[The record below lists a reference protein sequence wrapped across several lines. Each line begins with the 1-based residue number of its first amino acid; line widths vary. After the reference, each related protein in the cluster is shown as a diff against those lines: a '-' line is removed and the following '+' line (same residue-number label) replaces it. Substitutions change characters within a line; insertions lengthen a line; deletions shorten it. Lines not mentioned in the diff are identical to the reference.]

1 MPGFSQSLS
10 EEERWDLI
18 NYMRALSSG
27 EKARA
32 LASVIEDEPWLI
44 APDFTYGTDNGAM
57 KTLKD
62 HRSSRIVLLALLDVN
77 HAETRLKQ
85 FQASLPQ
92 LQATDVELIAV
103 PHLIDQSYVA
113 SMLPGL
119 TVSEGIGEI
128 TETYKIFARSFAE
141 ENPTTSA
148 AHAEFLIDKQGYIRA
163 RWLATENDA
172 WRKIDVL
179 LKQVELLRNEK
190 PRAPAPEDHVH

>member
-1 MPGFSQSLS
+1 
-10 EEERWDLI
+10 
-18 NYMRALSSG
+18 
-27 EKARA
+27 
-32 LASVIEDEPWLI
+32 
-44 APDFTYGTDNGAM
+44 
-57 KTLKD
+57 
-62 HRSSRIVLLALLDVN
+62 
-77 HAETRLKQ
+77 
-85 FQASLPQ
+85 
-92 LQATDVELIAV
+92 
-103 PHLIDQSYVA
+103 
-113 SMLPGL
+113 MLPGL

-163 RWLATENDA
+163 RWLASENDA